1 MSFDVIRY
9 THCNFKIKEMKLIK
23 VLLPEVAKEVGT
35 TAALLLQHINYW
47 MFTQS
52 KNVIFRTNNELVND
66 LNNMFTLFQIQYA
79 KKKLVEKGFLVVT
92 YDKKYDRTSH
102 YTLTEKAISLLKEH
116 TDYLLGKNRN
126 KTSRKTTVNQPY
138 NDFNNVSGTYL
149 HVSEENAV
157 SRDYEVSDV
166 SSNVVGKQD
175 KALAY
180 QPQQMTNKGMQKA
193 FSEYGEKREEVKKGV
208 PDALKH
214 LLRKKG
220 DESNKSNKTDLT
232 PINEE
237 DVVNNDFVN
246 NTIVDQH
253 DINQNYINE
262 SNTDHFDIN
271 QNASL
276 ATILSNETLETVSVF
291 KRPHNVDISNKR
303 MYYQEQALNFKE
315 DW

>member
-1 MSFDVIRY
+1 M
-9 THCNFKIKEMKLIK
+9 LIK

-52 KNVIFRTNNELVND
+52 KNIIFRTNNELVND

-116 TDYLLGKNRN
+116 TNYLLGKNRN

-138 NDFNNVSGTYL
+138 NDFNSVSGTYVP
-149 HVSEENAV
+149 VSEENAV
-157 SRDYEVSDV
+157 SRDYEVSSGQPV
-166 SSNVVGKQD
+166 VQENLVGK
-175 KALAY
+175 
-180 QPQQMTNKGMQKA
+180 PVVQQMTNKGMQKA

-220 DESNKSNKTDLT
+220 DESKKPDLT

-237 DVVNNDFVN
+237 DVVNN
-246 NTIVDQH
+246 TIVEQCDIDQT
-253 DINQNYINE
+253 DINE
-262 SNTDHFDIN
+262 VSN
-271 QNASL
+271 L
-276 ATILSNETLETVSVF
+276 ATILSNETLETVSIF
-291 KRPHNVDISNKR
+291 KRPPNVDIANKR
-303 MYYQEQALNFKE
+303 MYYQEQVLKFKE

>member
-1 MSFDVIRY
+1 M
-9 THCNFKIKEMKLIK
+9 IK

-79 KKKLVEKGFLVVT
+79 KKKLVDKGFLVVT

-138 NDFNNVSGTYL
+138 SDFKSVSGTYIP
-149 HVSEENAV
+149 VSEENAV
-157 SRDYEVSDV
+157 SRDYEVSSD
-166 SSNVVGKQD
+166 SGK
-175 KALAY
+175 
-180 QPQQMTNKGMQKA
+180 PQQMTNKGMQKA

-220 DESNKSNKTDLT
+220 DDKSDKPDLT
-232 PINEE
+232 PINDE
-237 DVVNNDFVN
+237 DVIN
-246 NTIVDQH
+246 NTVFEQCDIEQH
-253 DINQNYINE
+253 SIDEFNINQNGINE
-262 SNTDHFDIN
+262 VNK
-271 QNASL
+271 L
-276 ATILSNETLETVSVF
+276 ATILSNETLETVSIF
-291 KRPHNVDISNKR
+291 KRPPNVDISNKR
-303 MYYQEQALNFKE
+303 MYYQEQVLNFKE

>member
-1 MSFDVIRY
+1 
-9 THCNFKIKEMKLIK
+9 MKLIK

-102 YTLTEKAISLLKEH
+102 YTLTEKAIYLLKEH
-116 TDYLLGKNRN
+116 NDYLLGKNRN

-138 NDFNNVSGTYL
+138 NDFNNIGGTYVP
-149 HVSEENAV
+149 VSEENAV
-157 SRDYEVSDV
+157 SRDYEVSNDQQ
-166 SSNVVGKQD
+166 NVFGETKKTLVGK
-175 KALAY
+175 
-180 QPQQMTNKGMQKA
+180 PQQMTNKGMQKA

-214 LLRKKG
+214 LLRKKCDES
-220 DESNKSNKTDLT
+220 DESNKPDLT

-237 DVVNNDFVN
+237 DVVNKNFVNSDFVN
-246 NTIVDQH
+246 NTIVDQN
-253 DINQNYINE
+253 DIAEVSI
-262 SNTDHFDIN
+262 DHFDIN

-276 ATILSNETLETVSVF
+276 ATILSNETLETVSIF
-291 KRPHNVDISNKR
+291 KRPPNVDISNKR
-303 MYYQEQALNFKE
+303 MYYQEQVLNFKE

>member
-1 MSFDVIRY
+1 M
-9 THCNFKIKEMKLIK
+9 IK

-79 KKKLVEKGFLVVT
+79 KKKLVEKGFLLVT

-126 KTSRKTTVNQPY
+126 KTSRKTDVNQPY
-138 NDFNNVSGTYL
+138 NDFNNGSGTYVP
-149 HVSEENAV
+149 VSGENAV

-166 SSNVVGKQD
+166 SSNVVGKQEQILVS
-175 KALAY
+175 K
-180 QPQQMTNKGMQKA
+180 PQQMTNKGMQKA

-220 DESNKSNKTDLT
+220 SDESNKPDLT
-232 PINEE
+232 PINEG
-237 DVVNNDFVN
+237 DVVNTIVEQHGFNEVNVN
-246 NTIVDQH
+246 NFDIDQC
-253 DINQNYINE
+253 DINEVNE
-262 SNTDHFDIN
+262 
-271 QNASL
+271 L
-276 ATILSNETLETVSVF
+276 ATILSEETLETVSIF
-291 KRPHNVDISNKR
+291 KRPPNVDIANKR
-303 MYYQEQALNFKE
+303 MYYQEQVLNFKE

>member
-1 MSFDVIRY
+1 M
-9 THCNFKIKEMKLIK
+9 IK

-52 KNVIFRTNNELVND
+52 RNVIFRTNNELVND

-138 NDFNNVSGTYL
+138 NDFNNVGGTYVP
-149 HVSEENAV
+149 VSEENAV

-166 SSNVVGKQD
+166 SSKTQQALVSKEDKTLVGK
-175 KALAY
+175 
-180 QPQQMTNKGMQKA
+180 PIVQQMTNKGMQKA

-214 LLRKKG
+214 LLRKKSDES
-220 DESNKSNKTDLT
+220 DESNKPDLT

-237 DVVNNDFVN
+237 DVVNN
-246 NTIVDQH
+246 TIVEQCDINEITESNINQFE
-253 DINQNYINE
+253 INQNDINE
-262 SNTDHFDIN
+262 VNE
-271 QNASL
+271 L
-276 ATILSNETLETVSVF
+276 ATILSNETLETVSIF
-291 KRPHNVDISNKR
+291 NRPPNVDISNKR
-303 MYYQEQALNFKE
+303 MYYQEQVLNFKE

>member
-9 THCNFKIKEMKLIK
+9 KHCNFQIKEMKLIK

-116 TDYLLGKNRN
+116 TDYLLCKNRN
-126 KTSRKTTVNQPY
+126 KTSSKTTVNQPY
-138 NDFNNVSGTYL
+138 NDFNNVGCTY
-149 HVSEENAV
+149 VPVGEENAV
-157 SRDYEVSDV
+157 SRDYEVYDV
-166 SSNVVGKQD
+166 SGKQEKTLVGK
-175 KALAY
+175 
-180 QPQQMTNKGMQKA
+180 PQQMTNKGMQKA

-220 DESNKSNKTDLT
+220 DESNESNKPDLT

-237 DVVNNDFVN
+237 DVVNN
-246 NTIVDQH
+246 TIVEQC
-253 DINQNYINE
+253 DITEVN
-262 SNTDHFDIN
+262 D
-271 QNASL
+271 L

-291 KRPHNVDISNKR
+291 KRPPNVDISNKR

>member
-1 MSFDVIRY
+1 
-9 THCNFKIKEMKLIK
+9 MKLIK

-126 KTSRKTTVNQPY
+126 KTSHKTTVNQPY
-138 NDFNNVSGTYL
+138 IEFNNVGGTYVP
-149 HVSEENAV
+149 VSEENAV

-166 SSNVVGKQD
+166 SVKPQQTLVCK
-175 KALAY
+175 
-180 QPQQMTNKGMQKA
+180 PQQMTNKGMQKA

-220 DESNKSNKTDLT
+220 DGSDKSNKPDLT

-237 DVVNNDFVN
+237 DVVE
-246 NTIVDQH
+246 QC
-253 DINQNYINE
+253 DINQCDINE
-262 SNTDHFDIN
+262 VNE
-271 QNASL
+271 L
-276 ATILSNETLETVSVF
+276 ATILSNETLETVSIF
-291 KRPHNVDISNKR
+291 NRPPNVDIFNKR

>member
-9 THCNFKIKEMKLIK
+9 THCKFKIKGIELIK

-79 KKKLVEKGFLVVT
+79 KKKLVDKGFLVVT

-138 NDFNNVSGTYL
+138 NDFNNVGGTY
-149 HVSEENAV
+149 VPISEENAV
-157 SRDYEVSDV
+157 SRDYELSDFSV
-166 SSNVVGKQD
+166 KPQQTLVGK
-175 KALAY
+175 
-180 QPQQMTNKGMQKA
+180 PVVQQMTNKGMQKA

-214 LLRKKG
+214 LLKKKG
-220 DESNKSNKTDLT
+220 DDCNKPDLT

-237 DVVNNDFVN
+237 DVVE
-246 NTIVDQH
+246 Q
-253 DINQNYINE
+253 
-262 SNTDHFDIN
+262 FDIN
-271 QNASL
+271 QCEINEVNEL
-276 ATILSNETLETVSVF
+276 ATILANETLETVSIF
-291 KRPHNVDISNKR
+291 KRPPNVDISNKR
-303 MYYQEQALNFKE
+303 MYYQEQVLNFKE

>member
-1 MSFDVIRY
+1 M
-9 THCNFKIKEMKLIK
+9 IK

-79 KKKLVEKGFLVVT
+79 KKKLVDKGFLVVT

-102 YTLTEKAISLLKEH
+102 YTLTEKAISLLKEQ

-126 KTSRKTTVNQPY
+126 KKSRKTTVNQPY
-138 NDFNNVSGTYL
+138 NDFNNVGGTYVT
-149 HVSEENAV
+149 VSEENAV
-157 SRDYEVSDV
+157 SRDYEVSSV
-166 SSNVVGKQD
+166 TLKQEQT
-175 KALAY
+175 LVY
-180 QPQQMTNKGMQKA
+180 QQQQMTNKGMQKA

-220 DESNKSNKTDLT
+220 DESNKSNKTDKTDNTDLT

-237 DVVNNDFVN
+237 DVVNDA
-246 NTIVDQH
+246 IIEQH
-253 DINQNYINE
+253 AN
-262 SNTDHFDIN
+262 
-271 QNASL
+271 L
-276 ATILSNETLETVSVF
+276 ATILSNETLETVSIF
-291 KRPHNVDISNKR
+291 KRPPNVDISNKR

>member
-9 THCNFKIKEMKLIK
+9 THCNFQIKEIELIK
-23 VLLPEVAKEVGT
+23 VLLPEVSKEVGT

-52 KNVIFRTNNELVND
+52 RNVIFRTNNQLVND

-79 KKKLVEKGFLVVT
+79 KKKLVDKGFLVVT

-116 TDYLLGKNRN
+116 NDYLLGKNRN

-138 NDFNNVSGTYL
+138 NDFNSVGGTYVP
-149 HVSEENAV
+149 VSEESAV
-157 SRDYEVSDV
+157 SRYYEVSDV
-166 SSNVVGKQD
+166 NSKQQQTLVCKQD
-175 KALAY
+175 KTLAC
-180 QPQQMTNKGMQKA
+180 QPQQMINKGMQKA

-220 DESNKSNKTDLT
+220 DESNKSNKTDNTDLT

-237 DVVNNDFVN
+237 DVVNNA
-246 NTIVDQH
+246 IVEEC
-253 DINQNYINE
+253 DINEVNE
-262 SNTDHFDIN
+262 
-271 QNASL
+271 L
-276 ATILSNETLETVSVF
+276 ATILSNETLETVSIF
-291 KRPHNVDISNKR
+291 KRPPNVDIANKR

>member
-9 THCNFKIKEMKLIK
+9 THCNFQIKEMELIK

-52 KNVIFRTNNELVND
+52 KNIIFRTNNELVND

-102 YTLTEKAISLLKEH
+102 YTFTEKAISLLKEH

-149 HVSEENAV
+149 PVSEENAI

-166 SSNVVGKQD
+166 SSNVVGKQE
-175 KALAY
+175 KTLVCK
-180 QPQQMTNKGMQKA
+180 PQQMTNKGMQKA

-220 DESNKSNKTDLT
+220 DESNESNKPDLT

-237 DVVNNDFVN
+237 DVVNN
-246 NTIVDQH
+246 TIVEQC
-253 DINQNYINE
+253 DINDITE
-262 SNTDHFDIN
+262 SNIDHFDIN

-276 ATILSNETLETVSVF
+276 ATILSKETLETVSIF
-291 KRPHNVDISNKR
+291 KRPPNVDISNKR
-303 MYYQEQALNFKE
+303 MYYQEQVLNFKE

>member
-1 MSFDVIRY
+1 M
-9 THCNFKIKEMKLIK
+9 IK

-66 LNNMFTLFQIQYA
+66 LNNMFSLFQIQYA

-126 KTSRKTTVNQPY
+126 KTSRKNAVNQPY
-138 NDFNNVSGTYL
+138 NDFNNVGDTYVP
-149 HVSEENAV
+149 VSEENAV
-157 SRDYEVSDV
+157 SRDYEVSSV
-166 SSNVVGKQD
+166 TVKPVV
-175 KALAY
+175 
-180 QPQQMTNKGMQKA
+180 QQMTNKGMQKA

-220 DESNKSNKTDLT
+220 DDESNKPDLT

-237 DVVNNDFVN
+237 DVVNTNLVNNDFLN
-246 NTIVDQH
+246 NTIVEQH
-253 DINQNYINE
+253 DINEVNIHQH
-262 SNTDHFDIN
+262 DD
-271 QNASL
+271 L
-276 ATILSNETLETVSVF
+276 ATILSNETLETVSIF
-291 KRPHNVDISNKR
+291 KRPPNVDISNKR
-303 MYYQEQALNFKE
+303 MYYQEQVLNFKE

>member
-1 MSFDVIRY
+1 MSFVVIIY
-9 THCNFKIKEMKLIK
+9 THCNFHIKGMKLIK

-138 NDFNNVSGTYL
+138 NDFNSVGGTYIP
-149 HVSEENAV
+149 VSEENAV
-157 SRDYEVSDV
+157 SRDYEVSSV
-166 SSNVVGKQD
+166 SVKQEQTLVCKPVV
-175 KALAY
+175 
-180 QPQQMTNKGMQKA
+180 QQMTNKGMQKA

-220 DESNKSNKTDLT
+220 DESNESNKPDLT

-237 DVVNNDFVN
+237 DVVNN
-246 NTIVDQH
+246 TIVEQC
-253 DINQNYINE
+253 DITEVN
-262 SNTDHFDIN
+262 D
-271 QNASL
+271 L

-291 KRPHNVDISNKR
+291 KRPPNVDISNKR

>member
-1 MSFDVIRY
+1 MSFHVIRY
-9 THCNFKIKEMKLIK
+9 THCNFQIKETKLIK
-23 VLLPEVAKEVGT
+23 VLLPKVAKEVGT

-79 KKKLVEKGFLVVT
+79 KKKLVDKGFLVVT

-102 YTLTEKAISLLKEH
+102 YTLTEKSISLLKEH

-138 NDFNNVSGTYL
+138 NDFNNGSGTYVP
-149 HVSEENAV
+149 VSEENAV
-157 SRDYEVSDV
+157 SRDYEVLEDKH
-166 SSNVVGKQD
+166 VVQHTKFC
-175 KALAY
+175 K
-180 QPQQMTNKGMQKA
+180 PQQMTNKGMQKA

-220 DESNKSNKTDLT
+220 DDESNKNDKTDLT

-237 DVVNNDFVN
+237 DFINNA
-246 NTIVDQH
+246 IVEQH
-253 DINQNYINE
+253 GINE
-262 SNTDHFDIN
+262 VSINNFDID

-276 ATILSNETLETVSVF
+276 ATILSNETLETVSIF
-291 KRPHNVDISNKR
+291 KRPPNVDIANKR
-303 MYYQEQALNFKE
+303 MYYQEQVLNFKE

>member
-1 MSFDVIRY
+1 M
-9 THCNFKIKEMKLIK
+9 IK

-102 YTLTEKAISLLKEH
+102 YTLTEKAICLLKEH
-116 TDYLLGKNRN
+116 TDYLLGKKRN

-138 NDFNNVSGTYL
+138 NDFNNVSGTYVP
-149 HVSEENAV
+149 VSEENAL
-157 SRDYEVSDV
+157 SKDYEVYYD
-166 SSNVVGKQD
+166 SSKQQHTKVCKQEQTLVGK
-175 KALAY
+175 
-180 QPQQMTNKGMQKA
+180 PQQMTNKGMQKA
-193 FSEYGEKREEVKKGV
+193 FSEYGEKRDEVKKGV

-220 DESNKSNKTDLT
+220 DGCSESNKPDLT

-237 DVVNNDFVN
+237 DVVNNTVIEQCDIEQCEINEVN
-246 NTIVDQH
+246 IDQH
-253 DINQNYINE
+253 DHL
-262 SNTDHFDIN
+262 S
-271 QNASL
+271 
-276 ATILSNETLETVSVF
+276 TILSNETLETVSIF
-291 KRPHNVDISNKR
+291 KRPPNVDISNKR
-303 MYYQEQALNFKE
+303 MYYQEQVLNFEE

>member
-1 MSFDVIRY
+1 
-9 THCNFKIKEMKLIK
+9 MKLIK

-79 KKKLVEKGFLVVT
+79 KKKLVDKGFLVIT

-102 YTLTEKAISLLKEH
+102 YTFTEKAISLLKEH

-138 NDFNNVSGTYL
+138 NDFNNASGTYVP
-149 HVSEENAV
+149 VSEENAI
-157 SRDYEVSDV
+157 SRDYEVSDD
-166 SSNVVGKQD
+166 SSKQQHTKVCKPVV
-175 KALAY
+175 
-180 QPQQMTNKGMQKA
+180 QQMTNKGMQKA

-214 LLRKKG
+214 LLRKKS
-220 DESNKSNKTDLT
+220 DESNDSNKSNKTDLT

-237 DVVNNDFVN
+237 DVVNNA
-246 NTIVDQH
+246 IVEQH
-253 DINQNYINE
+253 GINE
-262 SNTDHFDIN
+262 VSINNFDID

-276 ATILSNETLETVSVF
+276 ATILSNETLETVSIF
-291 KRPHNVDISNKR
+291 KRPPNVDIANKR